1 MSEHKESLVKVL
13 EYLVNDEQ
21 DKAADLL
28 HNVFVEKAK
37 THWASITEDDEI
49 VEDEIAEEDLDET
62 IDLDEADDDSKDE
75 AEVEEA
81 IDASDA
87 EEDFLDDIESAED
100 EIDQEEIM
108 DDEDMEDGD
117 AEMDL
122 AMDME
127 PEAEEGAEDAPESD
141 AEEAMDNVED
151 AIAELRAAFADM
163 MGDEPAEEEEPEME
177 SAETEEAPVAEKTEE
192 TVEAVE
198 EGAEMKA
205 VSVSH
210 SDTADKAS
218 PVAGNAK
225 APTGATAHK
234 TSGGDEKG
242 RPAPAAKDMGMK
254 GPQEAGDLSAAPKA
268 KAEDNK
274 SDSPIRGMK

>member
-37 THWASITEDDEI
+37 NHWSSITEDDEV
-49 VEDEIAEEDLDET
+49 VEDEIQDEDLDET
-62 IDLDEADDDSKDE
+62 IDLDEADDDSEDG
-75 AEVEEA
+75 VEEA
-81 IDASDA
+81 INVSDD
-87 EEDFLDDIESAED
+87 EEDFLSDIETAEE

-108 DDEDMEDGD
+108 DDEDMED
-117 AEMDL
+117 ANPELDL
-122 AMDME
+122 ALDME
-127 PEAEEGAEDAPESD
+127 PEADEGDAEGGDSD

-163 MGDEPAEEEEPEME
+163 MDDEPADDTDEPEME
-177 SAETEEAPVAEKTEE
+177 ES
-192 TVEAVE
+192 VEPME
-198 EGAEMKA
+198 EGATLSA

-210 SDTADKAS
+210 SDNSDKAS
-218 PVAGNAK
+218 PVAKGAGNAHAKPHPTDTKDGPK
-225 APTGATAHK
+225 A
-234 TSGGDEKG
+234 S
-242 RPAPAAKDMGMK
+242 APAVKDMGVT
-254 GPQEAGDLSAAPKA
+254 GPQEAGKLSPAPSA
-268 KAEDNK
+268 KSEVTK

>member
-37 THWASITEDDEI
+37 SHWSSITEDDEV
-49 VEDEIAEEDLDET
+49 VEDEITEEDLDET
-62 IDLDEADDDSKDE
+62 IDLDEADDDSEDD
-75 AEVEEA
+75 EVEEA
-81 IDASDA
+81 IDVSDA
-87 EEDFLDDIESAED
+87 EEDFLDDIETAEE
-100 EIDQEEIM
+100 EIEQEEIM
-108 DDEDMEDGD
+108 DDEDMDDED

-127 PEAEEGAEDAPESD
+127 PEADDEGEEESPEAE

-163 MGDEPAEEEEPEME
+163 MGDDEEPEME
-177 SAETEEAPVAEKTEE
+177 ES
-192 TVEAVE
+192 VEPME
-198 EGAEMKA
+198 EGATMTA
-205 VSVSH
+205 VNVSH
-210 SDTADKAS
+210 SDNSDKAS
-218 PVAGNAK
+218 PVASNAK
-225 APTGATAHK
+225 APNDAKAH
-234 TSGGDEKG
+234 SAPGGEEKG
-242 RPAPAAKDMGMK
+242 RPAPTAKDMGVD
-254 GPQEAGDLSAAPKA
+254 GPQEAGDLSAAPAA
-268 KAEDNK
+268 KSEDNK

>member
-37 THWASITEDDEI
+37 NHWSSITEDDEV
-49 VEDEIAEEDLDET
+49 VEDEIQDEDLDET
-62 IDLDEADDDSKDE
+62 IDLDEADDDSEDG
-75 AEVEEA
+75 VEEA
-81 IDASDA
+81 INVSDD
-87 EEDFLDDIESAED
+87 EEDFLSDIETAEE

-108 DDEDMEDGD
+108 DDEDMED
-117 AEMDL
+117 ANPEMDL

-127 PEAEEGAEDAPESD
+127 PAEDGDDDEAGD

-163 MGDEPAEEEEPEME
+163 MDDDPADDMDEPEME
-177 SAETEEAPVAEKTEE
+177 ES
-192 TVEAVE
+192 VEPME
-198 EGAEMKA
+198 EGATLSA

-210 SDTADKAS
+210 SDNSDKAS
-218 PVAGNAK
+218 PVAKGAGNAHAKPHPTDTKDGPK
-225 APTGATAHK
+225 A
-234 TSGGDEKG
+234 S
-242 RPAPAAKDMGMK
+242 APAVKDMGVD
-254 GPQEAGDLSAAPKA
+254 GPQEAGSLSAAPAA
-268 KAEDNK
+268 KSEDNK

>member
-37 THWASITEDDEI
+37 NHWSSITEDDEV
-49 VEDEIAEEDLDET
+49 VEDEIQDEDLDET
-62 IDLDEADDDSKDE
+62 IDLDEADDDSEDG
-75 AEVEEA
+75 VEEA
-81 IDASDA
+81 INVSDD
-87 EEDFLDDIESAED
+87 EEDFLSDIETAEE

-108 DDEDMEDGD
+108 DDEDMED
-117 AEMDL
+117 ANPEMDL

-127 PEAEEGAEDAPESD
+127 PAEDGDDDEAGD

-163 MGDEPAEEEEPEME
+163 MDDDPADDMDEPEME
-177 SAETEEAPVAEKTEE
+177 ES
-192 TVEAVE
+192 VEPME
-198 EGAEMKA
+198 EGATLSA

-210 SDTADKAS
+210 SDNSDKAS
-218 PVAGNAK
+218 PVAKGAGNAHAKPHPTDTKDGPK
-225 APTGATAHK
+225 A
-234 TSGGDEKG
+234 S
-242 RPAPAAKDMGMK
+242 APAVKDMGVT
-254 GPQEAGDLSAAPKA
+254 GPQEAGKLSAAPSA
-268 KAEDNK
+268 KREDNK

>member
-37 THWASITEDDEI
+37 NHWSSITEDDEV
-49 VEDEIAEEDLDET
+49 VEDEIQDEDLDET
-62 IDLDEADDDSKDE
+62 IDLDEADDDSEDG
-75 AEVEEA
+75 VEEA
-81 IDASDA
+81 INVSDD
-87 EEDFLDDIESAED
+87 EEDFLSDIETAEE

-108 DDEDMEDGD
+108 DDEDMED
-117 AEMDL
+117 ANPEMDL

-127 PEAEEGAEDAPESD
+127 PAEDGDDDEAGD

-163 MGDEPAEEEEPEME
+163 MDDEPADDMEDPEME
-177 SAETEEAPVAEKTEE
+177 ES
-192 TVEAVE
+192 VEPME
-198 EGAEMKA
+198 EGATLSA

-210 SDTADKAS
+210 SDNSDKAS
-218 PVAGNAK
+218 PVAKGAGNAHAKPHPTDTTDGPK
-225 APTGATAHK
+225 A
-234 TSGGDEKG
+234 S
-242 RPAPAAKDMGMK
+242 APAVKDMGVT
-254 GPQEAGDLSAAPKA
+254 GPQEAGKLSAAPSA
-268 KAEDNK
+268 KREDNK

>member
-37 THWASITEDDEI
+37 NHWSSITEDDEV
-49 VEDEIAEEDLDET
+49 VEDEISEEDLDET
-62 IDLDEADDDSKDE
+62 IDLDEADDDSDE
-75 AEVEEA
+75 DEVEEA
-81 IDASDA
+81 INVSDD
-87 EEDFLDDIESAED
+87 EEDFLSDIETAEE

-108 DDEDMEDGD
+108 DDEDMDD
-117 AEMDL
+117 AAPEMDL

-127 PEAEEGAEDAPESD
+127 PEAEEGDEDEAGD

-163 MGDEPAEEEEPEME
+163 MDEEPADDMEEPEME
-177 SAETEEAPVAEKTEE
+177 ES
-192 TVEAVE
+192 VEPME
-198 EGAEMKA
+198 EGATLSA

-210 SDTADKAS
+210 SDNSDKAS
-218 PVAGNAK
+218 PVAKGAGNAHAKPHPTDTKDGPK
-225 APTGATAHK
+225 A
-234 TSGGDEKG
+234 S
-242 RPAPAAKDMGMK
+242 APAVKDMGVT
-254 GPQEAGDLSAAPKA
+254 GPQEAGKLSAAPSA
-268 KAEDNK
+268 KREDNK

>member
-13 EYLVNDEQ
+13 EYIVNDEQ

-37 THWASITEDDEI
+37 SHWSSLQENDEV
-49 VEDEIAEEDLDET
+49 VEDEIQDEDLDET
-62 IDLDEADDDSKDE
+62 IDLDEADDDSED
-75 AEVEEA
+75 EVEEA

-87 EEDFLDDIESAED
+87 EEDFLDDIETAEE
-100 EIDQEEIM
+100 EIEDEEIM
-108 DDEDMEDGD
+108 DDEDMDEPE

-127 PEAEEGAEDAPESD
+127 PEADEGDAEGGDSD

-163 MGDEPAEEEEPEME
+163 MGDEEAPAEEEPEMDE
-177 SAETEEAPVAEKTEE
+177 MEAVAFEATEE
-192 TVEAVE
+192 VEAVE

-210 SDTADKAS
+210 SDSSDKGS
-218 PVAGNAK
+218 PVASQAS

-234 TSGGDEKG
+234 ASGGDEKG
-242 RPAPAAKDMGMK
+242 RPAPTAEGMGVD
-254 GPQEAGDLSAAPKA
+254 GPQEAGSPSAAPKP
-268 KAEDNK
+268 KAEATK

>member
-37 THWASITEDDEI
+37 NHWSSITEDDEV
-49 VEDEIAEEDLDET
+49 VEDEISEEDLDET
-62 IDLDEADDDSKDE
+62 IDLDEADDDSNED
-75 AEVEEA
+75 EVEEA
-81 IDASDA
+81 INVSDD
-87 EEDFLDDIESAED
+87 EEDFLSDIETAEE

-108 DDEDMEDGD
+108 DDEDMED
-117 AEMDL
+117 ANPEMDL

-127 PEAEEGAEDAPESD
+127 PAEDGDDDEAGD

-163 MGDEPAEEEEPEME
+163 MDDDPADDMDEPEME
-177 SAETEEAPVAEKTEE
+177 ES
-192 TVEAVE
+192 VEPME
-198 EGAEMKA
+198 EGATLSA

-210 SDTADKAS
+210 SDNSDKAS
-218 PVAGNAK
+218 PVAKGAGNAHAKPHPTDTKDGPK
-225 APTGATAHK
+225 A
-234 TSGGDEKG
+234 S
-242 RPAPAAKDMGMK
+242 APAVKDMGVT
-254 GPQEAGDLSAAPKA
+254 GPQEAGKLSAAPSA
-268 KAEDNK
+268 KREDNK

>member
-37 THWASITEDDEI
+37 NHWSSITEDDEV
-49 VEDEIAEEDLDET
+49 VEDEISEEDLDET
-62 IDLDEADDDSKDE
+62 IDLDEADDDSDE
-75 AEVEEA
+75 DEVEEA
-81 IDASDA
+81 INVSDD
-87 EEDFLDDIESAED
+87 EEDFLSDIETAEE

-108 DDEDMEDGD
+108 DDEDMDDGD

-127 PEAEEGAEDAPESD
+127 PEAEEGDEDEAGD

-163 MGDEPAEEEEPEME
+163 MDDEPADDMDEPEME
-177 SAETEEAPVAEKTEE
+177 ES
-192 TVEAVE
+192 VEPME
-198 EGAEMKA
+198 EGATLSA

-210 SDTADKAS
+210 SDNSDKAS
-218 PVAGNAK
+218 PVAKGAGNAHAKPHPTDTKDGPK
-225 APTGATAHK
+225 A
-234 TSGGDEKG
+234 S
-242 RPAPAAKDMGMK
+242 APAVKDMGVT
-254 GPQEAGDLSAAPKA
+254 GPQEAGKLSAAPSA
-268 KAEDNK
+268 KREDNK

>member
-13 EYLVNDEQ
+13 EYIVNDEQ

-37 THWASITEDDEI
+37 NHWSSLQENDEI
-49 VEDEIAEEDLDET
+49 VEDDIAEDDLDET
-62 IDLDEADDDSKDE
+62 IDLDEADDDNE
-75 AEVEEA
+75 EEVEEA

-87 EEDFLDDIESAED
+87 EEDFLDDIETAEE

-108 DDEDMEDGD
+108 DDEDMEGD
-117 AEMDL
+117 EAEMEL

-127 PEAEEGAEDAPESD
+127 PEADGGDEPAD

-151 AIAELRAAFADM
+151 AIAELRAAFSDM
-163 MGDEPAEEEEPEME
+163 MGDEEPSDDDDMEME
-177 SAETEEAPVAEKTEE
+177 S
-192 TVEAVE
+192 VEAME
-198 EGAEMKA
+198 EGAKLSA

-210 SDTADKAS
+210 SDSSDKGS
-218 PVAGNAK
+218 PVASNAK
-225 APTGATAHK
+225 APNDAKAHPTDTTEEAGA
-234 TSGGDEKG
+234 S
-242 RPAPAAKDMGMK
+242 APAVKDMGVT
-254 GPQEAGDLSAAPKA
+254 GPQEAGSPKAAPAPKREA
-268 KAEDNK
+268 VK

>member
-37 THWASITEDDEI
+37 NHWSSITEDDEV
-49 VEDEIAEEDLDET
+49 VEDEISEEDLDET
-62 IDLDEADDDSKDE
+62 IDLDEADDDSNED
-75 AEVEEA
+75 EVEEA
-81 IDASDA
+81 INVSDDQ
-87 EEDFLDDIESAED
+87 EDFLSDIETAEE

-108 DDEDMEDGD
+108 DDEDMDDD
-117 AEMDL
+117 APEMDL

-127 PEAEEGAEDAPESD
+127 PEAEEGDEDEAGD

-163 MGDEPAEEEEPEME
+163 MDEEPADDMEEPEME
-177 SAETEEAPVAEKTEE
+177 ES
-192 TVEAVE
+192 VEPME
-198 EGAEMKA
+198 EGATLSA

-210 SDTADKAS
+210 SDNSDKAS
-218 PVAGNAK
+218 PVAKGAGNAHAKPHPTDTKDGPK
-225 APTGATAHK
+225 A
-234 TSGGDEKG
+234 S
-242 RPAPAAKDMGMK
+242 APAVKDMGVT
-254 GPQEAGDLSAAPKA
+254 GPQEAGKLSAAPSA
-268 KAEDNK
+268 KREDNK

>member
-37 THWASITEDDEI
+37 NHWAALTESDEV
-49 VEDEIAEEDLDET
+49 VEDEIQDED
-62 IDLDEADDDSKDE
+62 DLDEAIDVSDE
-75 AEVEEA
+75 
-81 IDASDA
+81 
-87 EEDFLDDIESAED
+87 EEDFLSDIESAEQ
-100 EIDQEEIM
+100 EIEAEETMEDDM
-108 DDEDMEDGD
+108 DDED

-122 AMDME
+122 ALDME
-127 PEAEEGAEDAPESD
+127 PSDDEAEDEADDAEAD

-163 MGDEPAEEEEPEME
+163 MGDEPADDMDEPEME
-177 SAETEEAPVAEKTEE
+177 ES
-192 TVEAVE
+192 VEPME
-198 EGAEMKA
+198 EGATLSA

-210 SDTADKAS
+210 SDNSDTAS
-218 PVAGNAK
+218 PVAKGAGNAHAKPHPTDTKDGPK
-225 APTGATAHK
+225 A
-234 TSGGDEKG
+234 S
-242 RPAPAAKDMGMK
+242 APAVKDMGVT
-254 GPQEAGDLSAAPKA
+254 GPQEAGKLSPAPSA
-268 KAEDNK
+268 KSEVTK

>member
-13 EYLVNDEQ
+13 EYIVNDEQ

-37 THWASITEDDEI
+37 NHWSSLQENDEI
-49 VEDEIAEEDLDET
+49 VEDDIAEDDLDET
-62 IDLDEADDDSKDE
+62 IDLDEADDDNE
-75 AEVEEA
+75 EEVEEA

-87 EEDFLDDIESAED
+87 EEDFLDDIETAEE

-108 DDEDMEDGD
+108 DDEDMEGDD
-117 AEMDL
+117 AEMEL

-127 PEAEEGAEDAPESD
+127 PEAEEGAEPGD

-151 AIAELRAAFADM
+151 AIAELRAAFSDM
-163 MGDEPAEEEEPEME
+163 MGDEGSDEAPEMDMDDDMEE
-177 SAETEEAPVAEKTEE
+177 S
-192 TVEAVE
+192 VEPFE
-198 EGAEMKA
+198 EGAKMSA

-210 SDTADKAS
+210 SDSSDKGS
-218 PVAGNAK
+218 PVAKGAGNAHAK
-225 APTGATAHK
+225 PHPTDTSEEAGA
-234 TSGGDEKG
+234 S
-242 RPAPAAKDMGMK
+242 APAVKQMNVA
-254 GPQEAGDLSAAPKA
+254 GPQEAGSPKAAPAPKREA
-268 KAEDNK
+268 TK

>member
-13 EYLVNDEQ
+13 EYIVNDEQ

-37 THWASITEDDEI
+37 NHWASLQENDEI
-49 VEDEIAEEDLDET
+49 VEDDIAEDDLDET
-62 IDLDEADDDSKDE
+62 IDLDEADDDSED
-75 AEVEEA
+75 EVEEA

-87 EEDFLDDIESAED
+87 EEDFLDDIETAED

-108 DDEDMEDGD
+108 DDDDMEEPE

-127 PEAEEGAEDAPESD
+127 PEAEMDDEAPAD

-163 MGDEPAEEEEPEME
+163 QGEEPAEEPEMDMEPEME
-177 SAETEEAPVAEKTEE
+177 ES
-192 TVEAVE
+192 VEPME

-210 SDTADKAS
+210 SDTSDKGS
-218 PVAGNAK
+218 PVAKNAK
-225 APTGATAHK
+225 APNDAKAHPTMTGE
-234 TSGGDEKG
+234 EKG
-242 RPAPAAKDMGMK
+242 RTAPTAKPMGVK
-254 GPQEAGDLSAAPKA
+254 GPQEAGSPSAAPAPKR
-268 KAEDNK
+268 EDTK
-274 SDSPIRGMK
+274 STSPIKGV

>member
-13 EYLVNDEQ
+13 EYIVNDEQ

-37 THWASITEDDEI
+37 SHWSSLQENDEV
-49 VEDEIAEEDLDET
+49 VEDEIQDEDLDET
-62 IDLDEADDDSKDE
+62 IDLDEADDDDSKDD
-75 AEVEEA
+75 EVEEA

-87 EEDFLDDIESAED
+87 EEDFLDDIETAEE
-100 EIDQEEIM
+100 EIEDEEIM
-108 DDEDMEDGD
+108 DDEDMDEPE

-122 AMDME
+122 AMDMD
-127 PEAEEGAEDAPESD
+127 PEAEEGDAEEGGESD

-163 MGDEPAEEEEPEME
+163 MGDEEAPAEEEPEMGE
-177 SAETEEAPVAEKTEE
+177 MEAVALEATDE
-192 TVEAVE
+192 VEAVD

-210 SDTADKAS
+210 SDSSDKGS

-234 TSGGDEKG
+234 APGGDEKG
-242 RPAPAAKDMGMK
+242 RPAPTAQGMSVD
-254 GPQEAGDLSAAPKA
+254 GPQEAGSPSAAPKP
-268 KAEDNK
+268 KAEATK

>member
-13 EYLVNDEQ
+13 EYIVNDEQ

-37 THWASITEDDEI
+37 SHWSSLQENDEV
-49 VEDEIAEEDLDET
+49 VEDEIQEDDLDET
-62 IDLDEADDDSKDE
+62 IDLDEADEDSKDE

-87 EEDFLDDIESAED
+87 EEDFLDDIETAEE
-100 EIDQEEIM
+100 EIEDEEIM
-108 DDEDMEDGD
+108 DDEDMEEPE

-127 PEAEEGAEDAPESD
+127 PEAEEGDAEGGESD

-163 MGDEPAEEEEPEME
+163 MGDEEAPAEEEPEMGEME
-177 SAETEEAPVAEKTEE
+177 SVATEATDE
-192 TVEAVE
+192 VEAVD

-210 SDTADKAS
+210 SDTSDKGS
-218 PVAGNAK
+218 PVASQAS

-242 RPAPAAKDMGMK
+242 RPAPTAQGMGVD
-254 GPQEAGDLSAAPKA
+254 GPQEAGSPSAAPKP
-268 KAEDNK
+268 KAETTK

>member
-37 THWASITEDDEI
+37 SHWSSITEDDEV
-49 VEDEIAEEDLDET
+49 VEDEITEEDLDET
-62 IDLDEADDDSKDE
+62 IDLDEADDDSEDD
-75 AEVEEA
+75 EVEEA
-81 IDASDA
+81 IDVSDA
-87 EEDFLDDIESAED
+87 EEDFLDDIETAEE
-100 EIDQEEIM
+100 EIEQEEIM
-108 DDEDMEDGD
+108 DDEDMDDED

-127 PEAEEGAEDAPESD
+127 PEADDEGEEESPEAE

-163 MGDEPAEEEEPEME
+163 MGDEPAEESVDME
-177 SAETEEAPVAEKTEE
+177 EEAE
-192 TVEAVE
+192 VEPME
-198 EGAEMKA
+198 EGATMTA
-205 VSVSH
+205 VNVSH
-210 SDTADKAS
+210 SDNSDKAS
-218 PVAGNAK
+218 PVAGNASAPNDAK
-225 APTGATAHK
+225 AHPTDTTEEKGASAPTVG
-234 TSGGDEKG
+234 
-242 RPAPAAKDMGMK
+242 DMGVD
-254 GPQEAGDLSAAPKA
+254 GPQEAGDLSAAPAA
-268 KAEDNK
+268 KSEDNK